1 VGDRIEERVHTPRVE
16 EVALRFD
23 GTLTDLGSGSRAARR
38 AGMIEV
44 EDEALRGS
52 PSEDELS
59 ERADDDVVAPRPEA
73 LGERGAREVA
83 DHRPVEH
90 HRGAGEAA
98 GVVAAHR

>member
-16 EVALRFD
+16 KVARRFD
-23 GTLTDLGSGSRAARR
+23 GTFTDLGNGSRAARR

-52 PSEDELS
+52 PGEDELS

-73 LGERGAREVA
+73 LGERAAREVA
-83 DHRPVEH
+83 DHRAVEH
-90 HRGAGEAA
+90 DRVAGEAE
-98 GVVAAHR
+98 G